1 MKCPRCVQ
9 TLTPA
14 AGTCPHCGY
23 AMAVACG
30 FYGEGSVVAEQLMDV
45 ESRLTGD
52 ERGVIRQTF
61 AGFAAQFP
69 QLFFMMYL
77 GALPPPAS
85 PRQFAFWLL
94 NHAAVP
100 GLDVLLPNE
109 RGLLLVVDPQA
120 GSAVLATGYFLET
133 FVSQAELD
141 VVLRSAQ
148 KELGRADYP
157 AAVEAVIQSLG
168 AVLRKKAKQA
178 ERHPEAFRPA
188 GGAPAAFPRL
198 VRTGEPVPAEA
209 SAPQAE
215 RHFAPPVPAPT
226 DALPAAAG
234 PAEPA
239 PSPPAS
245 AARTVRRLKG
255 TARRNPPRRS

>member
-14 AGTCPHCGY
+14 AGACPHCGY

-45 ESRLTGD
+45 ESRLSEE
-52 ERGVIRQTF
+52 ERQAIRQTF
-61 AGFAAQFP
+61 AGFSAQFP

-77 GALPPPAS
+77 GTLPAPAS

-120 GSAVLATGYFLET
+120 GSAVLATGYFPET
-133 FVSQAELD
+133 FVAEAELD
-141 VVLRSAQ
+141 AVLRSAR

-157 AAVEAVIQSLG
+157 AAVEVMMGALG

-178 ERHPEAFRPA
+178 ERHPAAFRPA
-188 GGAPAAFPRL
+188 APAPAAFPRL
-198 VRTGEPVPAEA
+198 VRTGEPILHETSLLEPEVPVVPHGTAPRHAAVPEEA
-209 SAPQAE
+209 
-215 RHFAPPVPAPT
+215 APPSPAP
-226 DALPAAAG
+226 
-234 PAEPA
+234 
-239 PSPPAS
+239 
-245 AARTVRRLKG
+245 RTVRRLKG
-255 TARRNPPRRS
+255 PARRHPPRRS

>member
-30 FYGEGSVVAEQLMDV
+30 FYGEGSVVAEPLMDV
-45 ESRLTGD
+45 ESRLSEE
-52 ERGVIRQTF
+52 ERQAIRQTF
-61 AGFAAQFP
+61 AGFSAQFP

-77 GALPPPAS
+77 GAMPPPAS

-100 GLDVLLPNE
+100 GLDVMLPNE

-120 GSAVLATGYFLET
+120 GSAVLATGYFPET

-141 VVLRSAQ
+141 AVLRSAQ

-157 AAVEAVIQSLG
+157 AAVAVMMGPL
-168 AVLRKKAKQA
+168 ATVLRKKAKQA
-178 ERHPEAFRPA
+178 ERHPAAFRQAAPS
-188 GGAPAAFPRL
+188 PAAFPRL
-198 VRTGEPVPAEA
+198 VRTGEPVLHETPPPEPEVPVVPH
-209 SAPQAE
+209 AP
-215 RHFAPPVPAPT
+215 APPDTAAP
-226 DALPAAAG
+226 P
-234 PAEPA
+234 
-239 PSPPAS
+239 PSP
-245 AARTVRRLKG
+245 AARTIHRLKD
-255 TARRNPPRRS
+255 TARRHPPHRS